1 MYKNIDDMLNCAN
14 KIDVPSSTLEKVDH
28 VLKNIEYRKVDNN
41 MKQKSGKRSLF
52 RPIVAFAT
60 MAAVVCLFVF
70 GALPHLNG
78 ADLSNNSFTLQ
89 AFAMEIE
96 TSDPV
101 AVNLA
106 DLIDESNPEALLVV
120 TVDSAAV
127 EVRGSGDNPFTL
139 ADNIA
144 VLRFD
149 LRSWGANIEKVEYI
163 LDDGF
168 FVDGRFHTEMGGV
181 EILGSEIVITGDE
194 LGDDFS
200 LNFGMRLPDL
210 HSGQITV
217 SATSTFTDGTQ
228 AERIIIIEMAEV
240 AALVG
245 LDGFVDTNWVEP
257 ADWFKVHDTI
267 NATMRSMLAPGGQFA
282 HLGVELTDLFFF
294 REMIWNPN
302 TSSVDFESFTDLN
315 MANGESQIWYIQI
328 CTIIN
333 DVDMENG
340 GFLFEI
346 SRNNDEFTVRFMR
359 HIDYNFTPPTR
370 EEIFAESNTIERI

>member
-78 ADLSNNSFTLQ
+78 ADLSNNSFTLT

-106 DLIDESNPEALLVV
+106 DLIDESNPEGLLVV
-120 TVDSAAV
+120 TVDAAAL

-149 LRSWGANIEKVEYI
+149 LRSWGTNIEKVEYI
-163 LDDGF
+163 VDDGF

-217 SATSTFTDGTQ
+217 SATSTFADGTQ
-228 AERIIIIEMAEV
+228 AERIIIIEIEEITTRLGQDS
-240 AALVG
+240 LV
-245 LDGFVDTNWVEP
+245 DRNWIEP
-257 ADWFKVHDTI
+257 TEWIRVQNVIDD
-267 NATMRSMLAPGGQFA
+267 TMRGLLAPGGQFA
-282 HLGVELTDLFFF
+282 HLSVEDVIYFRKVLWDSNTNSTDL
-294 REMIWNPN
+294 
-302 TSSVDFESFTDLN
+302 ESFADLELI
-315 MANGESQIWYIQI
+315 ANGESAIWYVQI
-328 CTIIN
+328 CPAIN
-333 DVDMENG
+333 GADIEIG

-359 HIDYNFTPPTR
+359 QVDYQFVPPTR
-370 EEIFAESNTIERI
+370 EEVLQRQRG